1 LKKKSLNRKDA
12 KYAKKK
18 YNLSIAG
25 FTAIE
30 KASSLMA
37 SLSFAVGPSEMRSSF
52 NGATP
57 QS

>member
-1 LKKKSLNRKDA
+1 MEQA
-12 KYAKKK
+12 
-18 YNLSIAG
+18 
-25 FTAIE
+25 AIE